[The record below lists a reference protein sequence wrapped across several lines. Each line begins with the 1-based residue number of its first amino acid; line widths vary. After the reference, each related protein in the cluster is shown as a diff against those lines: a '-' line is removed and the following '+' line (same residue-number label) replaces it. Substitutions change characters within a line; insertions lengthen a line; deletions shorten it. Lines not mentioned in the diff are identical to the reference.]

1 MFSLPDHPV
10 KNRKTVRTTLKSKWL
25 YFAVTLLF
33 SIPVGGYIYN
43 FQEFFVSH
51 RVENT
56 HIPFTKKGKT
66 NYRFYSLTWHNKA
79 VKKNFEYYKYQPVRV
94 ENIVRT
100 ALILQSKK
108 YHSIARISLC
118 PPNIYHYDNNETEP
132 AIKIA

>member
-1 MFSLPDHPV
+1 MFSLSDHPA
-10 KNRKTVRTTLKSKWL
+10 KNKKIPRSALKSKWL
-25 YFAVTLLF
+25 YFVFTLLL
-33 SIPVGGYIYN
+33 SVPVGGYIYN

-56 HIPFTKKGKT
+56 HIPFTKKGKI
-66 NYRFYSLTWHNKA
+66 NYRFYSLTRHNKA
-79 VKKNFEYYKYQPVRV
+79 VKKNFECYKYQSVQF

-108 YHSIARISLC
+108 YHSIARISPC
-118 PPNIYHYDNNETEP
+118 PPNRYHYDNNETEP